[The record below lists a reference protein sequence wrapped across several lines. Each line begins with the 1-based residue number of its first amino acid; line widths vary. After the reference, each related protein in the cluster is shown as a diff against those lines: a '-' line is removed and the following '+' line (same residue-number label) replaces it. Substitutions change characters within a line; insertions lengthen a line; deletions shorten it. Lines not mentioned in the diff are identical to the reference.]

1 LDRPDVQARRAAW
14 LNERQKLDPRRLVF
28 IDETWAKTNMA
39 PTHGRCQ
46 RGRRLIA
53 RVPFGHWKTSTFL
66 AALRWDGMSA
76 PAVFDGPINGRS
88 FTAYVEQ
95 ILAPSLL
102 PGDIVVL
109 DNLGSHKG
117 KAARNAIERAGAEL
131 RFLPPYSPDLNP
143 IEQVFAKL
151 KKILRRAA
159 PRTRD
164 TLWKRIGESLD
175 RFTTK
180 ECQNYILN
188 AGYVPTT

>member
-1 LDRPDVQARRAAW
+1 M
-14 LNERQKLDPRRLVF
+14 
-28 IDETWAKTNMA
+28 T
-39 PTHGRCQ
+39 PTHGRCG

-95 ILAPSLL
+95 ILVPSLR

-117 KAARNAIERAGAEL
+117 QAVRQAIEQAGAEM

-151 KKILRRAA
+151 KTLIRRTA
-159 PRTRD
+159 PRTRH
-164 TLWKRIGESLD
+164 TLWRSIGLLLD
-175 RFTTK
+175 RFPAA
-180 ECQNYILN
+180 ECRNYILN
-188 AGYVPTT
+188 AGYPAPT